1 MLIRFV
7 RNPKRKRAKRKSSEK
22 RHDDNNNSKQKK
34 YTISDLISVSA
45 IHERE
50 EERPNQRVL
59 VMRCAKKERMRSIKN
74 VLR

>member
-7 RNPKRKRAKRKSSEK
+7 RSPKRKRAKRKSSEK

-50 EERPNQRVL
+50 RERKSAL
-59 VMRCAKKERMRSIKN
+59 ISEC
-74 VLR
+74 

>member
-34 YTISDLISVSA
+34 YTIGDLISVSA
-45 IHERE
+45 IYERE
-50 EERPNQRVL
+50 EERPNQ
-59 VMRCAKKERMRSIKN
+59 
-74 VLR
+74 